1 MTTQEKPFKVVEIVK
16 FGMIFGYAV
25 KEIESGKII
34 YDYSDNEKHLAELK
48 CELKNSLKG
57 F

>member
-1 MTTQEKPFKVVEIVK
+1 MKTQEKPFKVVEIQK
-16 FGMIFGYAV
+16 FGMIFGYGV